1 MKNSFLHFI
10 IVVLFFTNQ
19 SYSNNNTFLI
29 DPPTTITAEG
39 DAVYCPQ
46 SYVKIAQNV
55 VITHDPSYTST
66 DAIYVQIS
74 SGYVNGQDLLEL
86 NNLFASTHPLITS
99 YFNASE
105 GKLKLFS
112 PTGSLISYDDFVEAI
127 EAVEFYN
134 SSPSPSGTRSFS
146 ISIGIGN
153 LSYLPRNG
161 HYYEYVPALGIK
173 WTEARDAAALRT
185 YYGLQGYLATL
196 TAKDEA
202 QLAGAQAPGTGWI
215 GGSDAETEGLWKWV
229 TGPEAGTIFW
239 RGKSNGTTTAPF
251 NFANW
256 HAPNEPN
263 DSGNNED
270 YAHITSPAIGN
281 PGTWN
286 DLPLAGNPIT
296 TANGNYYPRGYIVEY
311 GGMPGDPVLQLSAS
325 TTITMTKITSTTPA
339 SRCQSGSLSLQAT
352 SLKGV
357 VNWYDSPTAGTLLD
371 TGNSF
376 TTPILSSTTTYYAQA
391 ADCSSSRVAVT
402 ATINDIP
409 TLSVPKTTIPLC
421 ETGTVT
427 LNAITDLGIVNWY
440 DQPNGGSIIATGN
453 QFNTPLIK
461 QNTSYYAEANNNGCI
476 STTREII
483 NIIVHPLPVVNDE
496 EVVLCQGSS
505 SELDTGLSGMRY
517 LWSTGE
523 NTQKITITTPGTYT
537 VTVTNENNCSSTK
550 TIIVTEHLLPE
561 IDYIEVK
568 EASVVIFPKQTHA
581 YFEYAIDEG
590 NFQTS
595 NAFFD
600 IPSGLHT
607 AYIRDITACG
617 QDSKE
622 FIVLIPPKFFTPNN
636 DSYNDRWEI
645 NGLIYYPKAS
655 VHIFD
660 RYGKLISI
668 LHAQNLSWDGTYHQ
682 TMLPADDYW
691 YVMKIDENSPEI
703 RGHFSLKR

>member
-19 SYSNNNTFLI
+19 SYSNKNTFLI
-29 DPPTTITAEG
+29 DPPTITAEG

-46 SYVKIAQNV
+46 SYVKIAKNV
-55 VITHDPSYTST
+55 IITHDPSETST
-66 DAIYVQIS
+66 DAVYIQIS
-74 SGYVNGQDLLEL
+74 SGYVNGQDILQL
-86 NNLFASTHPLITS
+86 NNTFDSTHPLITS
-99 YFNASE
+99 TFSPSE

-112 PTGSLISYDDFVEAI
+112 SSGALIPYEDFEEAI

-134 SSPSPSGTRSFS
+134 SSSNPSGTRSFS

-215 GGSDAETEGLWKWV
+215 GGSDAETEGTWKWV
-229 TGPEAGTIFW
+229 TGPETGTTFW
-239 RGKSNGTTTAPF
+239 IGTANGNTTAPDY
-251 NFANW
+251 FANW
-256 HAPNEPN
+256 NNNEPN
-263 DSGNNED
+263 NNIQPFKPTGEH
-270 YAHITSPAIGN
+270 YAHITAPGIGK
-281 PGTWN
+281 PGAWN
-286 DLPLAGNPIT
+286 DLSNDGDPP
-296 TANGNYYPRGYIVEY
+296 GNYHPKGYIVEY
-311 GGMPGDPVLQLSAS
+311 GGMHGDPVLQLSAS

-339 SRCQSGSLSLQAT
+339 SRCQSGSLTLQAT
-352 SLKGV
+352 ALKGE
-357 VNWYDSPTAGTLLD
+357 VNWYDSPTAGTLLY

-409 TLSVPKTTIPLC
+409 TLSIPKTTIPLC
-421 ETGTVT
+421 GTGTVT
-427 LNAITDLGIVNWY
+427 LNATTDLGIVNWY
-440 DQPNGGSIIATGN
+440 NQPSGGTIIASGN
-453 QFNTPLIK
+453 QFTTPVIT
-461 QNTSYYAEANNNGCI
+461 QNTTYYAEANNNDCT
-476 STTREII
+476 SNNRTAI
-483 NIIVHPLPVVNDE
+483 NIIVYTPPSVNDE
-496 EVVLCQGSS
+496 ETILCQGSS
-505 SELDTGLSGMRY
+505 SELDAGLSGMRY

-568 EASVVIFPKQTHA
+568 EASVLIFSKQPQA

-617 QDSKE
+617 QDNKN

-691 YVMKIDENSPEI
+691 YVMKIDENNPEI